1 MKKIYLTLVDEQESF
16 EIINDYNHVAL
27 NFALVCGCFI
37 WKHKRYNIINSI
49 FNMDLKETYLEVEE
63 DV

>member
-49 FNMDLKETYLEVEE
+49 FNMDLKETYLKVEE
-63 DV
+63 NV